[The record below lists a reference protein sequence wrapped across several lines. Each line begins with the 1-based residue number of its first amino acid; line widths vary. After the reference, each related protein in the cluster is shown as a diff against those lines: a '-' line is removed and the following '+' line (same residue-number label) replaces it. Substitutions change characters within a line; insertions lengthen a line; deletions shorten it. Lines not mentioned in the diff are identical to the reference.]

1 MVASTSDSSGNDTKP
16 RGRRRVS
23 RVNYAEDLSFYDTT
37 VFSNGSDISVSAS
50 KSISEKSVTLVSKSA
65 NSVTKK
71 DQINGSTGVDN
82 EDVPLNWQP
91 KQPDNAMLNII
102 DFSNAVVKPDG
113 ILYLRDGTT
122 YSPEGT

>member
-1 MVASTSDSSGNDTKP
+1 MVASASDSSSNGTKP

-23 RVNYAEDLSFYDTT
+23 RVNYAEDLFFDDTT
-37 VFSNGSDISVSAS
+37 VFSNGSNTSGSAS
-50 KSISEKSVTLVSKSA
+50 KSIPEKLVTLVSKPT

-71 DQINGSTGVDN
+71 DLVDGSTGVN
-82 EDVPLNWQP
+82 SEDVPLNWQP

-102 DFSNAVVKPDG
+102 DFTNAVVKTDG